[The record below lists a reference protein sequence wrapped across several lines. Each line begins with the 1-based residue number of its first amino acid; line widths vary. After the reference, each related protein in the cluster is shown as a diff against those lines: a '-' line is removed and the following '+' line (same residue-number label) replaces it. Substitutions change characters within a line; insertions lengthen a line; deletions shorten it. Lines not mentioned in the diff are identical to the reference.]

1 MAKYHI
7 PNVSPLYYSN
17 YAIGQ
22 VANVQFAELLAKR
35 IGINYDLRRD
45 IYAAMPKLTLEDIVK
60 FEHDNMANKPWLY
73 IILGDENNLDMKSL
87 EKIAPV
93 KRVATEEIFTF

>member
-1 MAKYHI
+1 
-7 PNVSPLYYSN
+7 
-17 YAIGQ
+17 
-22 VANVQFAELLAKR
+22 
-35 IGINYDLRRD
+35 
-45 IYAAMPKLTLEDIVK
+45 
-60 FEHDNMANKPWLY
+60 MANKPWLY